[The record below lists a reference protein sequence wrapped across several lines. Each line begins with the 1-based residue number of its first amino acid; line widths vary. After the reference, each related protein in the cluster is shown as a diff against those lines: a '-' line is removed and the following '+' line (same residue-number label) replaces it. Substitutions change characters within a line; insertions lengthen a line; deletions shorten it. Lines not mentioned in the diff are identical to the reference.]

1 MENLKDKVF
10 LLKVPSVVYNEM
22 INQKDLGHIDI
33 IPYPNSSNFK
43 NPKIE
48 LYLNEKFPAKN
59 FTINYNPTN
68 YFFTFKEKK
77 GKLSKVKKI
86 DYFGSCIAKD
96 DNASDNIVK
105 QLKNE
110 INGKSVS
117 VKRVIGNQKINF
129 DDYDIKNDKK
139 VEKERRTR
147 IDKNELKL
155 KIFNLFSEKNYLT
168 NKEIANQLQQPDS
181 YLKEVLNE
189 ICDYISSGANKGC
202 YVLKSDYVGFDK

>member
-33 IPYPNSSNFK
+33 IPYPNSSKIK

-105 QLKNE
+105 QLKE
-110 INGKSVS
+110 INGKSVY
-117 VKRVIGNQKINF
+117 VKRVIGNQKINY
-129 DDYDIKNDKK
+129 DDYETKIDKK

-155 KIFNLFSEKNYLT
+155 KIFHMFSEK
-168 NKEIANQLQQPDS
+168 I
-181 YLKEVLNE
+181 
-189 ICDYISSGANKGC
+189 I
-202 YVLKSDYVGFDK
+202 